1 MKFDTTYLAVDLDA
15 IDENFHQVKSKT
27 GCKVLS
33 VVKADAYSHGA
44 VPMARY
50 LENCSDFFGVSC
62 MSEAMELPIYI
73 PALTGPI
80 FESWTFQ
87 LLYKI

>member
-33 VVKADAYSHGA
+33 VVKADAYGHGIQGV
-44 VPMARY
+44 VPAY
-50 LENCSDFFGVSC
+50 E
-62 MSEAMELPIYI
+62 
-73 PALTGPI
+73 
-80 FESWTFQ
+80 TFTDP
-87 LLYKI
+87 

>member
-73 PALTGPI
+73 PGLTGPI
-80 FESWTFQ
+80 V
-87 LLYKI
+87 